1 MKRKP
6 PHAEILHELAMLAL
20 ESDANGM
27 KYDYTDEDLF
37 NSLVIFNSVLGTKL
51 YDLGISERQGIEI
64 MKKQA
69 QKMGEELRLLIYTY
83 TDIDTHDLA
92 RQI

>member
-20 ESDANGM
+20 ESDDNGI
-27 KYDYTDEDLF
+27 KYEYADEDLF
-37 NSLVIFNSVLGTKL
+37 NSLIIFNSVLVTKL
-51 YDLGISERQGIEI
+51 YDLGILEKQPFEI
-64 MKKQA
+64 MANQA

>member
-37 NSLVIFNSVLGTKL
+37 NSLVIFTSVLGTKL

>member
-1 MKRKP
+1 MKRQP
-6 PHAEILHELAMLAL
+6 PHREIINELAMLAL
-20 ESDANGM
+20 ESDANGV
-27 KYDYTDEDLF
+27 KYEYSNDDLL
-37 NSLVIFNSVLGTKL
+37 NALVVFNSVLGTKL
-51 YDLGISERQGIEI
+51 YDLGISEKQPFEMIAA
-64 MKKQA
+64 QA

>member
-37 NSLVIFNSVLGTKL
+37 NSLVIFSSVLGTKL

-83 TDIDTHDLA
+83 TDIDTHELA

>member
-20 ESDANGM
+20 ESDANGV

-69 QKMGEELRLLIYTY
+69 QKMGEDLRLLIYTY
-83 TDIDTHDLA
+83 TDIDTHELA

>member
-20 ESDANGM
+20 ESDVNGV
-27 KYDYTDEDLF
+27 KYEYTNEDLF

>member
-27 KYDYTDEDLF
+27 KYDYTDEDLL

>member
-6 PHAEILHELAMLAL
+6 PHTEILHELAMLAL
-20 ESDANGM
+20 ESDANGV
-27 KYDYTDEDLF
+27 KYEYSNDDLLNALVVF
-37 NSLVIFNSVLGTKL
+37 NSILGTKL
-51 YDLGISERQGIEI
+51 YDLGISENQPFEI
-64 MKKQA
+64 MANQA

>member
-83 TDIDTHDLA
+83 TDIDTHELA

>member
-6 PHAEILHELAMLAL
+6 PHTEILHELAMLAL
-20 ESDANGM
+20 ESDANGV
-27 KYDYTDEDLF
+27 KYEYSNDDLL
-37 NSLVIFNSVLGTKL
+37 NALVVFNSVLGTKL
-51 YDLGISERQGIEI
+51 YDLGISEKQPFEV
-64 MKKQA
+64 MADQA

>member
-20 ESDANGM
+20 ESDANGV

>member
-20 ESDANGM
+20 ESDANGV

-83 TDIDTHDLA
+83 TDIDTHELA

>member
-1 MKRKP
+1 MKRQP
-6 PHAEILHELAMLAL
+6 PHREIINELAMFAL
-20 ESDANGM
+20 ESDANGV
-27 KYDYTDEDLF
+27 KYEYSNDDLL
-37 NSLVIFNSVLGTKL
+37 NALVVFNSVLGTKL
-51 YDLGISERQGIEI
+51 YDIGISEKQPFEV
-64 MKKQA
+64 MADQA

>member
-20 ESDANGM
+20 ESDANGI

-83 TDIDTHDLA
+83 TDIDTHELA

>member
-20 ESDANGM
+20 ESDANGV

-69 QKMGEELRLLIYTY
+69 QKM
-83 TDIDTHDLA
+83 
-92 RQI
+92 

>member
-20 ESDANGM
+20 ESDANGV
-27 KYDYTDEDLF
+27 KYEYTNEDLF

-51 YDLGISERQGIEI
+51 YDLGISERQGVEI

-83 TDIDTHDLA
+83 TDIDTHELA